1 MHADVGQHPIR
12 TRAFGRSI
20 TLWASLMERSAH
32 ILATLEATGLLLIQ
46 DRSFPNVVKLVT
58 GETLRGS
65 WWAHPR
71 SHEIFRCLNAI
82 AADPAVLVTKLIHK
96 KVTFVHR
103 RLWPAVLSV
112 ASARDAWQLEGLS
125 PEASLLLD
133 QVEREGQL
141 EASGPESAELEHRL
155 LVHGEQIHTE
165 SGKHKTR
172 LETWAAWSRRLR
184 CGPPPPPKLARTK
197 LETCVRDLGFP
208 VDSLP
213 WLHRKRKLESSEE

>member
-172 LETWAAWSRRLR
+172 LETWASWSRRLR